1 MSKNI
6 AFFTHYIAASL
17 DKYLSCT
24 SAYAKNALLGAGGH
38 LEMVEFAHACAVE
51 VEKRL
56 GDIPTRQIPMSI
68 WCYQTL
74 ETGFSIPARM
84 LDASKHGL
92 HLDFAKRYSA
102 ALPDEKAVIY
112 VEEFSKIMAD
122 APTDFTKIAE
132 YLQQVILSIPP
143 SGPTYAPPPPHY
155 GQAYSPIPPQAGP
168 VVPEHIVQMIG
179 QMIVMA
185 SQFNQSVYN
194 QHHFIHPDQPRRG
207 SF

>member
-38 LEMVEFAHACAVE
+38 LEMVEFAHACAVQL
-51 VEKRL
+51 EKRL
-56 GDIPTRQIPMSI
+56 GDITALEIPMSI
-68 WCYQTL
+68 WYYQML

-84 LDASKHGL
+84 LDASKLGL
-92 HLDFAKRYSA
+92 HLDFANRYA
-102 ALPDEKAVIY
+102 AAAPEEKAEVY
-112 VEEFSKIMAD
+112 VEELYKIMAA
-122 APTDFTKIAE
+122 APSDFTQIAK
-132 YLQQVILSIPP
+132 YLQQMILTIPP

-155 GQAYSPIPPQAGP
+155 SQTYIPTPPQAGP

-194 QHHFIHPDQPRRG
+194 QHHFIHPNQPRRG